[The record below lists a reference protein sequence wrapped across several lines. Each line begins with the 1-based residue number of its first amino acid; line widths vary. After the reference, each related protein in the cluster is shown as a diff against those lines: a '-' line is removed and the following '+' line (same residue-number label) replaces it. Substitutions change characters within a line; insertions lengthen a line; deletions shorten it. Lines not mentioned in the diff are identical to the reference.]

1 PPCQEGNGL
10 HSPGRKAPSS
20 VCFHV
25 IPIHSPTC
33 SATLPPSVTHDPLT
47 TPHLSAESEPQQQR
61 PLTNTYPPRTTPVAT
76 HTHLRRSSAQ
86 VNVPMAAA
94 PTGVACPVYPW
105 PSDAAQRGA
114 KVFMQSDCAACHSA
128 LPYAGLRGAAVPGQD
143 AVARTAEILVAAAAT
158 EEALPATGMTP
169 PQYTPDLATVATRI
183 QGGLRCN
190 LYSTGTATAPAPV
203 RAMLAGGAAACQ
215 ELKKSPVWLQFAQA
229 FQAV

>member
-1 PPCQEGNGL
+1 
-10 HSPGRKAPSS
+10 
-20 VCFHV
+20 
-25 IPIHSPTC
+25 
-33 SATLPPSVTHDPLT
+33 
-47 TPHLSAESEPQQQR
+47 
-61 PLTNTYPPRTTPVAT
+61 
-76 HTHLRRSSAQ
+76 
-86 VNVPMAAA
+86 M
-94 PTGVACPVYPW
+94 
-105 PSDAAQRGA
+105 
-114 KVFMQSDCAACHSA
+114 FMQSDCAACHSA

-169 PQYTPDLATVATRI
+169 TQYTPDLATVATRI

>member
-1 PPCQEGNGL
+1 
-10 HSPGRKAPSS
+10 
-20 VCFHV
+20 
-25 IPIHSPTC
+25 
-33 SATLPPSVTHDPLT
+33 
-47 TPHLSAESEPQQQR
+47 
-61 PLTNTYPPRTTPVAT
+61 
-76 HTHLRRSSAQ
+76 
-86 VNVPMAAA
+86 MAAS

-143 AVARTAEILVAAAAT
+143 AGARTAEILVAEEARPAGVTTTPLHGGAAA
-158 EEALPATGMTP
+158 
-169 PQYTPDLATVATRI
+169 QTPDLATVATRI

-190 LYSTGTATAPAPV
+190 LYSTGTAAPV

-229 FQAV
+229 FQAA

>member
-1 PPCQEGNGL
+1 
-10 HSPGRKAPSS
+10 
-20 VCFHV
+20 
-25 IPIHSPTC
+25 
-33 SATLPPSVTHDPLT
+33 
-47 TPHLSAESEPQQQR
+47 
-61 PLTNTYPPRTTPVAT
+61 
-76 HTHLRRSSAQ
+76 
-86 VNVPMAAA
+86 MAAA

-143 AVARTAEILVAAAAT
+143 AVARTAEILVAEEARPAGMTTTPLHGAAA
-158 EEALPATGMTP
+158 A
-169 PQYTPDLATVATRI
+169 QTPDLATVATRI

-190 LYSTGTATAPAPV
+190 LYSAGTAATPV

-229 FQAV
+229 FQAA

>member
-1 PPCQEGNGL
+1 
-10 HSPGRKAPSS
+10 
-20 VCFHV
+20 
-25 IPIHSPTC
+25 
-33 SATLPPSVTHDPLT
+33 
-47 TPHLSAESEPQQQR
+47 
-61 PLTNTYPPRTTPVAT
+61 
-76 HTHLRRSSAQ
+76 
-86 VNVPMAAA
+86 MAAA

-143 AVARTAEILVAAAAT
+143 AGAMTAEILVAAAAT
-158 EEALPATGMTP
+158 EEARPATGMAP

-190 LYSTGTATAPAPV
+190 LYSAGTATTPV

-215 ELKKSPVWLQFAQA
+215 QLKKSPVWLQFAQA
-229 FQAV
+229 LQAV